1 MNAVFAPS
9 QPRGAVHV
17 PASKSC
23 AHRMLICAALADG
36 ESALHNLEFSE
47 DIFATI
53 NCLRVLGAEIEI
65 DGSNVRVRGG
75 VNANDSGAPA
85 LPILPCHESGST
97 LRFLIPAALL
107 LGSGVFRGTARL
119 LDRGVGV
126 YEALLRDCARFERT
140 GDTELRVSGLLR
152 AGEYA
157 VPGDVS
163 SQFISGLLFAL
174 PVLRGDSAL
183 TVLPPFE
190 SCGYV
195 DLTLDALRRFGICIR
210 RECDRFFIPGNQH
223 YQAADATCEGDWSQA
238 AFFFAMNALGGEVQ
252 VDGLNP
258 DSLQGDRACADMLH
272 RIQSGAME
280 ADLSNCPDLA
290 PALFAAAAA
299 CGHGARFTGTRRLRI
314 KESDRAAAMARELAK
329 FGARLDV
336 LENEVHVS
344 PGAIHVPTETLNGCN
359 DHRIVMALSVLAIF
373 TGGTIQ
379 GAEAVRKSYPGF
391 FRDLQSLGVSVEVQ
405 EEGA

>member
-36 ESALHNLEFSE
+36 ESALHNLEFIE

-174 PVLRGDSAL
+174 PVLSGDSAL

-258 DSLQGDRACADMLH
+258 DSLQGDRACAEMLH

-280 ADLSNCPDLA
+280 ADLSNCPDLE

-344 PGAIHVPTETLNGCN
+344 PGAINVPTETLTGCN

-379 GAEAVRKSYPGF
+379 GA
-391 FRDLQSLGVSVEVQ
+391 
-405 EEGA
+405 

>member
-9 QPRGAVHV
+9 QPRGAVRV

-23 AHRMLICAALADG
+23 AHRMLICAAFADG

-53 NCLRVLGAEIEI
+53 HCLRVLGAEIEI
-65 DGSNVRVRGG
+65 DGSTVRVRGG
-75 VNANDSGAPA
+75 VNANASGASA
-85 LPILPCHESGST
+85 LPLLPCRESGST

-107 LGSGVFRGTARL
+107 SGGGVFRGTARL
-119 LDRGVGV
+119 LDRGVDV

-174 PVLRGDSAL
+174 PVLKGDSTL

-190 SCGYV
+190 SRGYV

-210 RECDRFFIPGNQH
+210 REGDRFFIPGNQQ
-223 YQAADATCEGDWSQA
+223 YRATDAICEGDWSQA

-252 VDGLNP
+252 VGGLNP
-258 DSLQGDRACADMLH
+258 DSLQGDRACAEMLR

-336 LENEVHVS
+336 LENEVRVA
-344 PGAIHVPTETLNGCN
+344 PGAIHAPVEALDGCN
-359 DHRIVMALSVLAIF
+359 DHRIVMALSVLAMRM
-373 TGGTIQ
+373 GGVIR

-391 FRDLQSLGVSVEVQ
+391 FRDLQSLGVSIEVQ